1 MRITK
6 TVLEELVSELNYLL
20 YPIGSRLDENFN
32 HTLGWFVL
40 DVNQNGYRLCR
51 IVNSQGGERNLT
63 YRESGKELYAYVSGL
78 INGIKIAQAEIINV

>member
-1 MRITK
+1 MRITRYDI
-6 TVLEELVSELNYLL
+6 EELISDLNYLL
-20 YPIGSRLDENFN
+20 FPIGSRLDENFN

-40 DVNQNGYRLCR
+40 DYNNDGYKLAR